1 MSRNLRSTI
10 PSLPIN
16 LKPKIISVQDFQ
28 DNREKIQQQQKGYHD
43 KHASSL
49 PTLEEG
55 EHVRMRDGKKWKP
68 VTVTKNASERGYMV
82 QNPEERKYR
91 RNRSQ
96 LLKLKK
102 QSSWRVKDREGKK

>member
-10 PSLPIN
+10 PSLPTN

-43 KHASSL
+43 KHATSL

-55 EHVRMRDGKKWKP
+55 EHVRMRDGKKWKHI
-68 VTVTKNASERGYMV
+68 TVRKNASEQYSNIVITFNIAIRTS
-82 QNPEERKYR
+82 ELIFRK
-91 RNRSQ
+91 
-96 LLKLKK
+96 
-102 QSSWRVKDREGKK
+102 GKTYKNIRYI